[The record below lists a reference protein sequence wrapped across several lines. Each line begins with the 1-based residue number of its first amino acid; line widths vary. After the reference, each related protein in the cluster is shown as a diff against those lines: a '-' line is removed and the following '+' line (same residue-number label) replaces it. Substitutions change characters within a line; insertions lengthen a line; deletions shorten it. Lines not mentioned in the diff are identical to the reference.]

1 MTNLLPVPSLL
12 VITDLPPSP
21 QTIENVVQDALGSGC
36 RWVMY
41 REKTASA
48 ESFRRTAINLAKLC
62 EAYKA
67 VLCLNG
73 DVGVAQGCAV
83 GGVHLQSADDVE
95 AARLNLSPQAL
106 VGVSCHSILDA
117 QRAELAGADYVTLS
131 PVFET
136 ASKPGYGPALGL
148 KGLEEA
154 SKDVS
159 IPLIAL
165 AGISTA
171 NAADC
176 IQHGAQGV
184 AVMGEVMQAQDAGAA
199 VAGLISVLA

>member
-1 MTNLLPVPSLL
+1 
-12 VITDLPPSP
+12 
-21 QTIENVVQDALGSGC
+21 
-36 RWVMY
+36 
-41 REKTASA
+41 
-48 ESFRRTAINLAKLC
+48 
-62 EAYKA
+62 
-67 VLCLNG
+67 
-73 DVGVAQGCAV
+73 
-83 GGVHLQSADDVE
+83 
-95 AARLNLSPQAL
+95 LNLSPQAL

-136 ASKPGYGPALGL
+136 ASKPGYGPVLGL

-154 SKDVS
+154 SRDVS

-184 AVMGEVMQAQDAGAA
+184 AVMGGVMQAQDAGAA
-199 VAGLISVLA
+199 VSGLISVFA